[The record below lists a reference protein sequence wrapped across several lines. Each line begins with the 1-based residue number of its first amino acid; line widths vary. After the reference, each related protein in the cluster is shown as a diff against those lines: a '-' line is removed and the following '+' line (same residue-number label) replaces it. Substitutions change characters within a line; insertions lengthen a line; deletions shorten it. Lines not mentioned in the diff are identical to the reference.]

1 MGRTRGTRVRTHP
14 IGTVQRLGDVVA
26 GLPAEELEGLDLR
39 ALVDATVHRPE
50 PGDTLAH
57 VRRMETV

>member
-1 MGRTRGTRVRTHP
+1 
-14 IGTVQRLGDVVA
+14 VVA